1 MLRSFRHA
9 ELLSTWASTQPPQT
23 LVGRVV
29 KGGQSSTTL
38 FGGEGRQW
46 AILSGIHDILR
57 PCLRGMPDIWWSV
70 AWRVIYRSVLHV
82 GVVGRRKRCRGDGQN
97 SEALETHM

>member
-1 MLRSFRHA
+1 MGLHA
-9 ELLSTWASTQPPQT
+9 ASSDSGWPSGKRRP
-23 LVGRVV
+23 VFYHPVW
-29 KGGQSSTTL
+29 
-38 FGGEGRQW
+38 GGEGRQW